1 MSQNLRH
8 FLCSRRFSPG
18 IPAHHWIPSLET
30 LGKRWK
36 AVQQNIFVLDVTDD
50 YIKSDILTRL
60 NTAAFPQMN
69 SAFLAPFLLSL
80 CFWRR
85 DPAQYCV
92 CALSDTLAVG
102 NEPSDGEWL
111 PTRAECHY
119 EWRLLRACHHRREF
133 ITTSD
138 DDNGLCC
145 KWLWMSSVFG
155 KRRRVWLEF
164 FSPYLRNGE
173 EGLQSPSWAAGC
185 PVVEEL
191 TLCLCW
197 IGTAGLLQLVL
208 TSQSETF

>member
-1 MSQNLRH
+1 MSQIIALKVTCWLDSMLR
-8 FLCSRRFSPG
+8 
-18 IPAHHWIPSLET
+18 PSHKWSLPF
-30 LGKRWK
+30 KRH
-36 AVQQNIFVLDVTDD
+36 
-50 YIKSDILTRL
+50 SCC
-60 NTAAFPQMN
+60 P
-69 SAFLAPFLLSL
+69 P

-119 EWRLLRACHHRREF
+119 EWRLLRACHHHREF

-155 KRRRVWLEF
+155 KRHRVWLEF
-164 FSPYLRNGE
+164 FLCTLETGDE
-173 EGLQSPSWAAGC
+173 DFQCPSWAVEY
-185 PVVEEL
+185 PVAEEL
-191 TLCLCW
+191 TSCKYV
-197 IGTAGLLQLVL
+197 AGLDCLVC
-208 TSQSETF
+208 